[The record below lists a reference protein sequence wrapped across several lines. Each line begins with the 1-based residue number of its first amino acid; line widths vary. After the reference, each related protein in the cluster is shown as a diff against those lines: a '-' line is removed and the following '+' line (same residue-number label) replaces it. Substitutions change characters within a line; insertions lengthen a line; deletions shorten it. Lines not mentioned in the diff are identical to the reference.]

1 MSAKSVYIVAGPNGA
16 GKTTFAREFLPYY
29 AKCPNFV
36 NADMIALGLSP
47 FEPRAAAIK
56 AGRLVLSRIHDFAAL
71 GADFGFET
79 TLSGK
84 THINLFRLLKKAGY
98 RVHIF
103 FLWVPGPKLS
113 LARIKDRVAAGGH
126 NVPAEDVER
135 RFGRSISNFFRL
147 YSALATSWTLFNN
160 AGPKPVIIATGGNGG
175 KPNISDQ
182 ALFNEITKR
191 LRTI

>member
-1 MSAKSVYIVAGPNGA
+1 MAGPNGA
-16 GKTTFAREFLPYY
+16 GETTFARGFLPYY

-47 FEPRAAAIK
+47 FEPRAAAIT
-56 AGRLVLSRIHDFAAL
+56 AGRLVLSRIHYFAAS

-84 THINLFRLLKKAGY
+84 THINLFKLLKKAGY

-103 FLWVPGPKLS
+103 FLWVPEPKLS

-126 NVPAEDVER
+126 DVPADDVER

-147 YSALATSWTLFNN
+147 YSALANSWTVFNN
-160 AGPKPVIIATGGNGG
+160 AGPKPVIIANGSNGG
-175 KPNISDQ
+175 KPNISDD
-182 ALFNEITKR
+182 ALFNEIIKN
-191 LRTI
+191 I